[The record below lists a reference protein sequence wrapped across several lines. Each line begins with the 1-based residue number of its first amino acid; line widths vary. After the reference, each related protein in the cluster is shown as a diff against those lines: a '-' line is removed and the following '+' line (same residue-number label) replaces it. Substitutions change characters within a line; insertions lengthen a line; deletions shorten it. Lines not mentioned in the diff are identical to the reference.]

1 MRSTP
6 TFIFRPCCFAVLAL
20 FCLIPFGCE
29 EPPDSERAIQETIDV
44 YLDDLHDAVS
54 RNNPDALKTLISNA
68 GRLRPSTPSQTQS
81 KNLLLSTAKSKLA
94 QLQFESISA
103 TTKAVHTQLQRAVS
117 QATQV
122 ARLRNKASSLTDAG
136 YFMPDNAN
144 LVQAI
149 EYALDP
155 LQSKFNTQLRE
166 ASARITNL
174 ESQSQ
179 SSRDQASELRE
190 TADALFEEAE
200 QAGIRDG
207 HNAYKSGVET
217 MRQSQKI
224 DLAAATIELQT
235 QMNYT
240 PMHEDAKAELIAIGS
255 ILAGVEYTGELL
267 QKLRNASI
275 DSAAS
280 LRQLAD
286 ILDDESATMM
296 LEAADASSGLTAQW
310 DEVTN
315 LLQEA
320 LQASGRS
327 RTNDRDEKQ
336 ATAMW
341 KLNLEWTLG
350 RIQEAKRR
358 FLMEEAEALSAII
371 DAGIENS
378 AGRWQS
384 LSSATAGKVEEAT
397 INAIAAYENA
407 KQLASNV
414 GAKSDVQTRQL
425 DWRISVLQGNPIHEL
440 AAPDSSYRT
449 DPTPSTIPT
458 SNPSSGGF
466 SSPEAL
472 ISAFNQ
478 IPSPTDLDG
487 TQSAIDFSTFY
498 SASDE
503 ISQKFIDFQQ
513 GMFSGIADL
522 LSAIRSLMGEETVTA
537 FKSEMPAGG
546 GGGGMNFKLDASSLS
561 MTDDQHATVKDETGK
576 SYNLQNTS
584 SGWMIMLTSRDEGAE
599 LAAMVFEVLTPIIET
614 MNKATLQINNGQITS
629 IDQLNAMMDAMM
641 ESAMGM

>member
-1 MRSTP
+1 MRNTP
-6 TFIFRPCCFAVLAL
+6 TFIIRPCCLAVLTL
-20 FCLIPFGCE
+20 FCLIPVGCE
-29 EPPDSERAIQETIDV
+29 DPPDSEHAIQETINI
-44 YLDDLHDAVS
+44 YLDDLQDAVS
-54 RNNPDALKTLISNA
+54 RNNQEALEKLISDA
-68 GRLRPSTPSQTQS
+68 SRLRPATQSQTQS
-81 KNLLLSTAKSKLA
+81 KNLMLSTAKSKLA
-94 QLQFESISA
+94 QLQFETISV
-103 TTKAVHTQLQRAVS
+103 TTNTVRTKLQRAVS

-122 ARLRNKASSLTDAG
+122 ARLRDKASSLTDAG

-149 EYALDP
+149 EYALEP
-155 LQSKFNTQLRE
+155 LKSKFNTQLRE
-166 ASARITNL
+166 ASARISNL

-179 SSRDQASELRE
+179 SSRDQASDLRE

-200 QAGIRDG
+200 QAGIRQG

-235 QMNYT
+235 HMNYT
-240 PMHEDAKAELIAIGS
+240 AMQEDAKAELIAIGS

-267 QKLRNASI
+267 QKLRNSSI
-275 DSAAS
+275 DGAAS
-280 LRQLAD
+280 LSQLAD
-286 ILDDESATMM
+286 ELDYESATMM
-296 LEAADASSGLTAQW
+296 QEATDASSSLLAQW

-358 FLMEEAEALSAII
+358 FLMEETEALLAII

-378 AGRWQS
+378 VSKWQS
-384 LSSATAGKVEEAT
+384 LSNATAGKVEEAT
-397 INAIAAYENA
+397 ISAIAAYENA
-407 KQLASNV
+407 KQLASNG
-414 GAKSDVQTRQL
+414 GAKSDVQSRQL
-425 DWRISVLQGNPIHEL
+425 EDRISVLQGNPIHES
-440 AAPDSSYRT
+440 AAPDNSYQT
-449 DPTPSTIPT
+449 DPSPSTPST
-458 SNPSSGGF
+458 SNQSGGF

-478 IPSPTDLDG
+478 IPSPMDLDG
-487 TQSAIDFSTFY
+487 TQSAVDFSRFY

-503 ISQKFIDFQQ
+503 MSQKFIDFQQ
-513 GMFSGIADL
+513 GMLSGIANL
-522 LSAIRSLMGEETVTA
+522 LTAVRSHIGEDAVTA

-546 GGGGMNFKLDASSLS
+546 GGGMSITLDESSLT
-561 MTDDQHATVKDETGK
+561 MTGDQEATVNEVTGK

-584 SGWMIMLTSRDEGAE
+584 RGWMIVLTSKDEGAE
-599 LAAMVFEVLTPIIET
+599 MAAMMFQMLAPIIEA
-614 MNKATLQINNGQITS
+614 MNNATQQINSGQITT
-629 IDQLNAMMDAMM
+629 IDQLNNMM

>member
-1 MRSTP
+1 MRSTT
-6 TFIFRPCCFAVLAL
+6 TFIFRPYCLAVLTL
-20 FCLIPFGCE
+20 FCLIPLGCE
-29 EPPDSERAIQETIDV
+29 EPPDSEHAIQETINV
-44 YLDDLHDAVS
+44 YLDDLQDAVS
-54 RNNPDALKTLISNA
+54 RNNQEALKKLISNA
-68 GRLRPSTPSQTQS
+68 GRLRPAAPSQTQS

-103 TTKAVHTQLQRAVS
+103 TTNTVRTKLQRAVS

-122 ARLRNKASSLTDAG
+122 ARLRDKASSMTDAG

-200 QAGIRDG
+200 QAGIRQG

-235 QMNYT
+235 HMNYT
-240 PMHEDAKAELIAIGS
+240 PMQEDAKAELIAIGS

-267 QKLRNASI
+267 QKLRNSSI
-275 DSAAS
+275 DGAAS

-286 ILDDESATMM
+286 ELDYESATMM
-296 LEAADASSGLTAQW
+296 QEATDASSGLTAQW
-310 DEVTN
+310 DEVAD

-320 LQASGRS
+320 LQASGPS
-327 RTNDRDEKQ
+327 RTNDPDEKQ

-358 FLMEEAEALSAII
+358 FLMEETEALLGII

-378 AGRWQS
+378 AGKWQS

-407 KQLASNV
+407 KQLASNG
-414 GAKSDVQTRQL
+414 GAKSDVQARQL

-440 AAPDSSYRT
+440 AVPDNSYQT
-449 DPTPSTIPT
+449 DPSPSTIPT
-458 SNPSSGGF
+458 SNPSSDGF

-478 IPSPTDLDG
+478 IPSPTDMDG

-503 ISQKFIDFQQ
+503 MSQKFIDFQQ
-513 GMFSGIADL
+513 GMLSGIANL
-522 LSAIRSLMGEETVTA
+522 LTAVRTHIGEDAVTA
-537 FKSEMPAGG
+537 FKSELPAGG
-546 GGGGMNFKLDASSLS
+546 GGGMSIKLDASSLS
-561 MTDDQHATVKDETGK
+561 MSDDNEATVRDATGK

-584 SGWMIMLTSRDEGAE
+584 RGWMIVLTSRDEGAE
-599 LAAMVFEVLTPIIET
+599 MAAMMFGMLAPIVEA
-614 MNKATLQINNGQITS
+614 MNNATQQINSGQITS
-629 IDQLNAMMDAMM
+629 IDQLNAMM